1 MKRDKLLQR
10 WSGVYLSA
18 LFLLL
23 PLWLHRG
30 YFDITETKTVDTHIK
45 RLRNKIAAAGIDPAI
60 IETVRGYGYRL
71 RA

>member
-30 YFDITETKTVDTHIK
+30 YFDIT
-45 RLRNKIAAAGIDPAI
+45 
-60 IETVRGYGYRL
+60 
-71 RA
+71 